1 MNITIEYQFN
11 NQPTAYRFLNTVSH
25 WDVDKLVVKYG
36 KNNQHVRV
44 RYQPVTQGFDDTL
57 ARLDDLASSMDGCE
71 VS

>member
-1 MNITIEYQFN
+1 MNITIEYQFT

-36 KNNQHVRV
+36 KNNHHVSV

-57 ARLDDLASSMDGCE
+57 AKLDDLASSMGGHE
-71 VS
+71 VG